1 MATLWREPSAALSR
15 NPILDRRKQRI
26 SREATWARPSKSVGS
41 RPFVPFVCFCSKSSR
56 RAKKQNVSRTDAFS
70 VCCSRGHGRRT
81 GMSRMMLLVM
91 LGACLMAS
99 GCVAPHCGGF
109 ACGPGA
115 RCDDCVPPWV
125 SHCGHY
131 RQRLDDKVTRMTALK
146 CAWHGL
152 ESYRGRGGG
161 AVSSD
166 FAAGFEQAYVDL
178 AENRTPQPPSLPP
191 SKYWSAFYRSCAGR
205 PYVEDWFAGYHAGL
219 EMGLHSGVSRFNQIE
234 VRSCSLGAEQGG
246 GMRTHGTGQPYGNGM
261 ATSSGP
267 GCSCRAR

>member
-1 MATLWREPSAALSR
+1 
-15 NPILDRRKQRI
+15 
-26 SREATWARPSKSVGS
+26 
-41 RPFVPFVCFCSKSSR
+41 
-56 RAKKQNVSRTDAFS
+56 
-70 VCCSRGHGRRT
+70 
-81 GMSRMMLLVM
+81 MMLLVM
-91 LGACLMAS
+91 FGACLMAS

-125 SHCGHY
+125 PHCGHY

-178 AENRTPQPPSLPP
+178 AENRTPQPPSVPP

-205 PYVEDWFAGYHAGL
+205 PHVEDWFAGYHAGL
-219 EMGLHSGVSRFNQIE
+219 EMGSQSGVSRFNQIDI
-234 VRSCSLGAEQGG
+234 RSCGLGAGQGG
-246 GMRTHGTGQPYGNGM
+246 GMRTHDTAQPYGNGM
-261 ATSSGP
+261 TASSGP